1 MNQSFTEHKTVQ
13 QRILEYADNIGWK
26 IIPQSNAEK
35 LRHFDISASLPQER
49 IKSSSLFLKDI
60 IIQKLTEFNPKL
72 INPSDIISQLSL
84 LRFDIQGNKDFLEYL
99 RGEKNFFNNNDNRE
113 YNLKLIDFENPSNN
127 IFQVTEEYYHH
138 NGRYGNRED
147 VVFLINGIPLVV
159 IECKNAT
166 KDEAIAIGI
175 DQIRRYHN
183 ETPEMLIPQ
192 QIFSVTEALGFS
204 YGVTWNLNRKDL
216 FNWRDLPAETF
227 GEGRDDEI
235 GNLESKIKTFFN
247 RETILRYI
255 KNYIIFAE
263 QNEELN
269 KYILRQ
275 HQVKAVEK
283 VIRRSI
289 DETKSRGLIWHTQ
302 GSGKTYTMIKAAEI
316 LFKLKETD
324 KPTIILLIDRNEL
337 EDQMIRNLTALGLK
351 NIEHADKI
359 VKLRDL
365 LKEDYRGIIIS
376 MIHKFNEMPERVNL
390 RKNIYVLVDEAHRTT
405 SGDLG
410 NYLMAAIPNATY
422 IGFTGTPIDKTAY
435 GRGTFKTFG
444 IDDERGY
451 LDKYSISDSI
461 EDGTTV
467 PLYYALA
474 SNDLLVPE
482 ETLEKEFL
490 SLAEAEGISDIDEL
504 NKILETAIVTKNF
517 LKGKRRVD
525 KIAKFI
531 SEHYQTHVEN
541 LGYKAF
547 VVGVDREACALYKK
561 ALDKYLP
568 AEYSEVVYTGNYND
582 SEELKKYHITKE
594 DEKRIRKSFCKPDQ
608 LPKIL
613 IVTEKLLTGFD
624 APILYAMYLDKPMRD
639 HTLLQAIA
647 RVNRPYED
655 ENGKKKPFGFVL
667 DFVGIFDKL
676 EKSLAFDSDD
686 VKSVVR
692 DIALLK
698 TLFKNKMEKEAPQ
711 YLSLIKENYNDKD
724 IDILVG
730 YFKDKSK
737 RKEFFKFYKELE
749 MLYEIISPDAFLR
762 PFIENYKTLTQI
774 YYIVRNAF
782 TDRVYA
788 DKEFQRKTAALVK
801 EIVDIKILGTGTELV
816 GLDKETIEA
825 IKANRI
831 PDNVKVI
838 NLVKSI
844 AKIAEKES
852 GDLILISL
860 KDKAHQILEDY
871 EDRIITTE
879 EALDKLKALL
889 DGISEKEEKQ
899 KQKGLD
905 DLEYFLSE
913 KLNEAGLKNPDETA
927 KKFKAAF
934 NEYPNW
940 NKSEASARDLRLK
953 LYGLLLDKID
963 DIDKANAL
971 IDHLF
976 NLFIKANEQK

>member
-1 MNQSFTEHKTVQ
+1 MPQSFTEHKTVQ
-13 QRILEYADNIGWK
+13 QRILDYAQEIGLPGGKVNWQF
-26 IIPQSNAEK
+26 ISQSRAEE

-49 IKSSSLFLKDI
+49 IKSSSLFFKDI
-60 IIQKLTEFNPKL
+60 LTQKLTEFNPKL

-84 LRFDIQGNKDFLEYL
+84 LRFDIQGNKDFLDYL
-99 RGEKNFFNNNDNRE
+99 RGDKNYFNTDDNRE
-113 YNLKLIDFENPSNN
+113 YNLKLIDFEKPSNN
-127 IFQVTEEYYHH
+127 IFQITEEYYHH

-147 VVFLINGIPLVV
+147 VVFLVNGIPLVV

-204 YGVTWNLNRKDL
+204 YGVTWNLNRKNL
-216 FNWRDLPAETF
+216 FNWREH
-227 GEGRDDEI
+227 EI
-235 GNLESKIKTFFN
+235 GNLELKIKTFFN
-247 RETILRYI
+247 PNGILRYI

-337 EDQMIRNLTALGLK
+337 EDQMIRNLTSLGLK
-351 NIEHADKI
+351 NIKHADRI

-376 MIHKFNEMPERVNL
+376 MIHKFNDMPEKVNL
-390 RKNIYVLVDEAHRTT
+390 GKNIYVLVDEAHRTT

-410 NYLMAAIPNATY
+410 NYLMAAIPNAAY

-444 IDDERGY
+444 IDDPKGY

-467 PLYYALA
+467 PLYYSLA
-474 SNDLLVPE
+474 PNDLLVPE

-490 SLAEAEGISDIDEL
+490 GLAEAEGISDIDEL
-504 NKILETAIVTKNF
+504 NKILERAVVTKNF
-517 LKGKRRVD
+517 LKGKRRVK

-531 SEHYQTHVEN
+531 SEHYRTYVEN

-547 VVGVDREACALYKK
+547 VVAVDREACALYKK
-561 ALDKYLP
+561 ALDENLP

-582 SEELKKYHITKE
+582 SEELKKHHITKE

-608 LPKIL
+608 FPKIL

-647 RVNRPYED
+647 RVNRPYET
-655 ENGKKKPFGFVL
+655 EGGKQKPFGFVL
-667 DFVGIFDKL
+667 DFIGIFDKL
-676 EKSLAFDSDD
+676 EKALAFDSDD
-686 VKSVVR
+686 VKSVIR

-698 TLFKNKMEKEAPQ
+698 TLFQNKMEKDTLR
-711 YLSLIKENYNDKD
+711 YVSLIKGTYDDKD
-724 IDILVG
+724 VDILVNH
-730 YFKDKSK
+730 FKDKSK

-749 MLYEIISPDAFLR
+749 MLYEIISPDAFIR
-762 PFIENYKTLTQI
+762 PYIDNYKTLTQI
-774 YYIVRNAF
+774 YYVVRNAF
-782 TDRVYA
+782 ADRVYV
-788 DKEFQRKTAALVK
+788 DKEFQRKTAELVK
-801 EIVDIKILGTGTELV
+801 ENVDIKILGTGTELV
-816 GLDKETIEA
+816 GLDKETIDA
-825 IKANRI
+825 IKANKI
-831 PDNVKVI
+831 PENVKVI
-838 NLVKSI
+838 NLIKSI
-844 AKIAEKES
+844 EKIAEKES
-852 GDLILISL
+852 DDLTLISL
-860 KDKAHQILEDY
+860 KDKAHQIQEDY
-871 EDRIITTE
+871 EDRIISTE
-879 EALDKLKALL
+879 EALDKLKGIL

-913 KLNEAGLKNPDETA
+913 KLTEVGIKNSDETA
-927 KKFKAAF
+927 KKFKTAF

-940 NKSEASARDLRLK
+940 NKSEASARELRLK
-953 LYGLLLDKID
+953 LYGILLDEID

-976 NLFIKANEQK
+976 NLFIKANEKQ